1 VNFVTSTDSKCIEFR
16 RQVLTLPSLKG
27 SSNCSFFVLNLSGFQ
42 EAGRRNS
49 PAIFLSIH
57 DALLRYDENSR
68 FEDISW
74 TGFTCQK
81 EGNRSEE
88 KARQFAGRSEIL

>member
-16 RQVLTLPSLKG
+16 GQVLTPPSLKD
-27 SSNCSFFVLNLSGFQ
+27 SSNCIFFPLNLSGFQ
-42 EAGRRNS
+42 EAGRRDS

-57 DALLRYDENSR
+57 DALLCYDENSR

-74 TGFTCQK
+74 TGFTCLK
-81 EGNRSEE
+81 EGKRREE
-88 KARQFAGRSEIL
+88 KARQLAERSETL

>member
-1 VNFVTSTDSKCIEFR
+1 VNFLISTDSKCIEVR

-27 SSNCSFFVLNLSGFQ
+27 SSNCSFFLLNLSGFQ
-42 EAGRRNS
+42 EAGRRDF

-57 DALLRYDENSR
+57 DALIRYDENSR

-74 TGFTCQK
+74 TRFTCQK
-81 EGNRSEE
+81 EGNRLE
-88 KARQFAGRSEIL
+88 KTRQFAGRSEIL